1 MLEIIHQK
9 EIQKIINLF
18 LRKVREIIQKVLIY
32 KDLFKRRVRL
42 ARISQEEQVFLG
54 KHEQLQWRIVEFLRD
69 NNFLK

>member
-42 ARISQEEQVFLG
+42 ARISQEEQVFLE
-54 KHEQLQWRIVEFLRD
+54 KHEQPQWRIVEFLRD

>member
-18 LRKVREIIQKVLIY
+18 LHKVREIIRKVLIY

-42 ARISQEEQVFLG
+42 ARISQEEQVFLE
-54 KHEQLQWRIVEFLRD
+54 KHEQPQWRIVEFLRD